1 MLKPADRLALLLELR
16 ESDTLELVLEL
27 IGRLTLLVEL
37 TE

>member
-1 MLKPADRLALLLELR
+1 MLELADRLALPPKRR
-16 ESDTLELVLEL
+16 ESETVELVLEL